1 MTLKKFL
8 TLAFVLVNLAF
19 LILLVY
25 LTTNRSINFNTVI
38 SSESIFTDILGIQ
51 VEQPSEKIP

>member
-8 TLAFVLVNLAF
+8 ALAFVLVNLGF

-25 LTTNRSINFNTVI
+25 LTTNRSMNFNTVI

>member
-1 MTLKKFL
+1 MTLKKYL
-8 TLAFVLVNLAF
+8 ALAFVLVTLAF
-19 LILLVY
+19 LIILVY

>member
-8 TLAFVLVNLAF
+8 ALAFVLVNLAF

-51 VEQPSEKIP
+51 VEQSSEKIP

>member
-1 MTLKKFL
+1 MKKFL
-8 TLAFVLVNLAF
+8 TLALVLVSLAL

-25 LTTNRSINFNTVI
+25 LTTNRSMNFSTVI

>member
-1 MTLKKFL
+1 VTLKKYL
-8 TLAFVLVNLAF
+8 ALAFVLVTLAF
-19 LILLVY
+19 LIILVY